1 MHQSGQKL
9 TNAQGDDDTPA
20 VYCPPIFNTI
30 VVVHEEVLYYVCCDD
45 DEFGANKMKEISR
58 QRGTVC

>member
-20 VYCPPIFNTI
+20 GFCPPIFNTI
-30 VVVHEEVLYYVCCDD
+30 VVVHKIVVCIVCGDD

-58 QRGTVC
+58 QREYSC